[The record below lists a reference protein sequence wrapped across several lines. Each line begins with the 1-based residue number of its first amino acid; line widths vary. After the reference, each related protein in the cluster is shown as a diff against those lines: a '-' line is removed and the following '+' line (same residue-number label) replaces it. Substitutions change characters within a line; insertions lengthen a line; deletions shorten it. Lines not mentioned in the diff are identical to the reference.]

1 MNVHHLELYY
11 FVAKYEGI
19 TAAVRKMPY
28 GIQQPAV
35 SGQILQLEE
44 SLGVKLFNRRPF
56 SLTPAGE
63 ELYDFIYPF
72 FSKLNQVE
80 EQLKGEESKH
90 LRVAASA
97 AVIRNHVPDVLA
109 TLHNRESNLK
119 LTLKEIEPSDIHSAI
134 TSQQVDIAVSVIHGN
149 LTDGVTS
156 QALLSLDIVLYVPEE
171 WEVDTLEDL
180 IEENDEGKGYMI
192 DKPLIGL
199 PANEAIT
206 KIFDKSLEKMD
217 VYWPVTLE
225 VNSVD
230 IVRQYVKLGFGA
242 GIGVAIPKTPPFPG
256 IKTIPIKDFP
266 PVVVGA
272 VYQGK
277 LKPIAQL
284 FLDTVKAKAAELS

>member
-1 MNVHHLELYY
+1 
-11 FVAKYEGI
+11 
-19 TAAVRKMPY
+19 
-28 GIQQPAV
+28 
-35 SGQILQLEE
+35 
-44 SLGVKLFNRRPF
+44 
-56 SLTPAGE
+56 
-63 ELYDFIYPF
+63 
-72 FSKLNQVE
+72 
-80 EQLKGEESKH
+80 
-90 LRVAASA
+90 
-97 AVIRNHVPDVLA
+97 
-109 TLHNRESNLK
+109 
-119 LTLKEIEPSDIHSAI
+119 
-134 TSQQVDIAVSVIHGN
+134 
-149 LTDGVTS
+149 
-156 QALLSLDIVLYVPEE
+156 
-171 WEVDTLEDL
+171 
-180 IEENDEGKGYMI
+180 MI

-199 PANEAIT
+199 PENEAIT